1 MHCSICWLQPESCSL
16 SLFGQRIIYIGI
28 HAIDHWMITLSC
40 YGWGKCEEVN
50 RKEIWEW
57 KYWSQSCLAVR
68 FLKRDWG
75 RSKWKRRRRRT
86 EMRDLADRLFLRR
99 QIWYGPPAIPENL
112 WAEERIE
119 KENTQT
125 MSHHLIYC
133 ENNLIWFNLFVGQ
146 ISYSPA
152 IPGEFMDG
160 RSGRDDWKQKH
171 ADHVSPL

>member
-16 SLFGQRIIYIGI
+16 SLLGQRIIYIGI

-50 RKEIWEW
+50 RKKMCEW
-57 KYWSQSCLAVR
+57 KFWSQSCLTVI
-68 FLKRDWG
+68 FLKRDWE

-86 EMRDLADRLFLRR
+86 EMRTLADRLFLRR

-112 WAEERIE
+112 WAEGRIE

-125 MSHHLIYC
+125 MSHHLNC
-133 ENNLIWFNLFVGQ
+133 ENNLIWFNLFVRQ
-146 ISYSPA
+146 I
-152 IPGEFMDG
+152 
-160 RSGRDDWKQKH
+160 
-171 ADHVSPL
+171 